1 MLGYQEELRS
11 RAEIRDLAEYSDTIW
26 NASLRGEGR
35 MGRII
40 CIPTER
46 DDQDARQGQ
55 LEESLWKY
63 ADGELQCIGI
73 HNIIWEKMKTDFHVV
88 LFCAPPAEPNL
99 LT

>member
-40 CIPTER
+40 PEFIRYQKNEPLR
-46 DDQDARQGQ
+46 
-55 LEESLWKY
+55 Y
-63 ADGELQCIGI
+63 
-73 HNIIWEKMKTDFHVV
+73 DFSWV
-88 LFCAPPAEPNL
+88 
-99 LT
+99 

>member
-1 MLGYQEELRS
+1 MFDYQEERRS
-11 RAEIRDLAEYSDTIW
+11 RAEILDLANILTRYGMHPC
-26 NASLRGEGR
+26 RGEGR
-35 MGRII
+35 MDRII